1 MAFQPE
7 EIKQVGTFQKFLILA
22 VAAQL
27 VIAVL
32 TNFVPLLGV
41 LALPAGIFAIYCM
54 VKLSCAL
61 KHETA
66 TTIIYAV
73 CAFIPLASLVA
84 LILIVRQA
92 SAALT
97 AAGYNV
103 GLFGVSQADLN
114 NMK

>member
-1 MAFQPE
+1 MSFQPE
-7 EIKQVGTFQKFLILA
+7 EIKQIGTYQKFLILA

-27 VIAVL
+27 VIAVAAK
-32 TNFVPLLGV
+32 FIPLLG
-41 LALPAGIFAIYCM
+41 LLGLPAGVFAIYSM

-61 KHETA
+61 KHETS
-66 TTIIYAV
+66 TTIIYAI
-73 CAFIPLASLVA
+73 CAFIPLVSLVA

-97 AAGYNV
+97 AAGYKV
-103 GLFGVSQADLN
+103 GLFGVSQADLD